1 MVTPSVRTWTGP
13 ILQLLWPSQWHSTLY
28 IINSHLAAMYMKKS
42 GNNSSQLLAVNPFNA
57 SCPEL
62 LLFEGFSAIL
72 V

>member
-13 ILQLLWPSQWHSTLY
+13 ILQLLWPSTLY